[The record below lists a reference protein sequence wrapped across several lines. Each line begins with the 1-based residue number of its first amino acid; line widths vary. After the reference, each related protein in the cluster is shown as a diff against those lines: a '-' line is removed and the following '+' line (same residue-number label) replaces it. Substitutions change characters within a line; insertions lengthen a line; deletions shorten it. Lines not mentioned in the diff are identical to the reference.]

1 MRKLWLEEAWEEYI
15 SWQTKD
21 KAVLKKI
28 NRLLKDIDRYGYEC
42 SGKPEP
48 LKGDL
53 SGYWSVHIDQK
64 NRIVFRIDGEEN
76 LEIIQCGNELWG
88 SVSKKRLFL

>member
-76 LEIIQCGNELWG
+76 LEII
-88 SVSKKRLFL
+88 

>member
-28 NRLLKDIDRYGYEC
+28 NRL
-42 SGKPEP
+42 

-76 LEIIQCGNELWG
+76 LEIIQCGTHYG
-88 SVSKKRLFL
+88 DR

>member
-1 MRKLWLEEAWEEYI
+1 MRKLWLDEAWEEYI

-64 NRIVFRIDGEEN
+64 NRIVFRIDEEEN
-76 LEIIQCGNELWG
+76 LEIIQCETHYGD
-88 SVSKKRLFL
+88 R

>member
-76 LEIIQCGNELWG
+76 QEIIQCGTH
-88 SVSKKRLFL
+88 

>member
-76 LEIIQCGNELWG
+76 LEIIQFGTHYG
-88 SVSKKRLFL
+88 DR

>member
-76 LEIIQCGNELWG
+76 LESS
-88 SVSKKRLFL
+88 SVGRTMGIGKQKRLFL

>member
-64 NRIVFRIDGEEN
+64 NRIVFRIDREEN
-76 LEIIQCGNELWG
+76 LEIIQCGTHYG
-88 SVSKKRLFL
+88 DR

>member
-76 LEIIQCGNELWG
+76 LGIIQCGTHYG
-88 SVSKKRLFL
+88 DR

>member
-28 NRLLKDIDRYGYEC
+28 NRLLKDIDRLAM
-42 SGKPEP
+42 SAAASRS
-48 LKGDL
+48 L
-53 SGYWSVHIDQK
+53 
-64 NRIVFRIDGEEN
+64 
-76 LEIIQCGNELWG
+76 
-88 SVSKKRLFL
+88 

>member
-21 KAVLKKI
+21 KAILKKI

-76 LEIIQCGNELWG
+76 LEIIQYGTHCGD
-88 SVSKKRLFL
+88 R

>member
-76 LEIIQCGNELWG
+76 LEIIQCETHYGD
-88 SVSKKRLFL
+88 R

>member
-48 LKGDL
+48 LKANLQGW
-53 SGYWSVHIDQK
+53 WS
-64 NRIVFRIDGEEN
+64 RRIDA
-76 LEIIQCGNELWG
+76 EL
-88 SVSKKRLFL
+88 

>member
-28 NRLLKDIDRYGYEC
+28 NRLLKDIDR
-42 SGKPEP
+42 
-48 LKGDL
+48 
-53 SGYWSVHIDQK
+53 
-64 NRIVFRIDGEEN
+64 
-76 LEIIQCGNELWG
+76 
-88 SVSKKRLFL
+88 

>member
-53 SGYWSVHIDQK
+53 SGYWSVHIDRK
-64 NRIVFRIDGEEN
+64 NRIVFRIDEEEN
-76 LEIIQCGNELWG
+76 LEIIQYGTHYG
-88 SVSKKRLFL
+88 DR